1 MFNLFV
7 KIMQL
12 IY

>member
-7 KIMQL
+7 W
-12 IY
+12 